1 MGNSSSDNI
10 KNPILKKAIRISD
23 TMVIVPIHESIA
35 KEQQIDEETWF
46 EQISTNGGIFL
57 KISSMKVGPHTV
69 EASRV

>member
-1 MGNSSSDNI
+1 
-10 KNPILKKAIRISD
+10 
-23 TMVIVPIHESIA
+23 MVIVPIHESIA